1 MIKASFFTI
10 ILSNLVLFSHIQA
23 TSLQQIISKLAED
36 PIYEKLDYSVE
47 MKVESNGLYIT
58 SNSHIITD
66 GNSKVWM
73 EIDSPQQRQRIIRNG
88 QKVQVTN
95 LATGDKTI
103 SSNMALPNVV
113 DLSQGSSLLAS
124 GSFEEPV
131 AEGNLLK
138 INRIANS
145 DSTIS
150 SQSIYYSLSKNIIS
164 KIQTTNKDG
173 VSSEIEFK
181 YCSSCSLKRPETITT
196 TTNMKTD
203 TLTMTIRILSFSSPA
218 FIPPTLF
225 EIE

>member
-1 MIKASFFTI
+1 MTYSLDFLSVALKEWKKCGATIK
-10 ILSNLVLFSHIQA
+10 
-23 TSLQQIISKLAED
+23 QQFK
-36 PIYEKLDYSVE
+36 K
-47 MKVESNGLYIT
+47 K
-58 SNSHIITD
+58 
-66 GNSKVWM
+66 
-73 EIDSPQQRQRIIRNG
+73 
-88 QKVQVTN
+88 
-95 LATGDKTI
+95 
-103 SSNMALPNVV
+103 
-113 DLSQGSSLLAS
+113 
-124 GSFEEPV
+124 
-131 AEGNLLK
+131 
-138 INRIANS
+138 NRIANS

-181 YCSSCSLKRPETITT
+181 YCSSCSLKRPEAITT